1 MSNKIT
7 SKATEHEI
15 DREIVSEEK
24 GLLRDTYVTA
34 LNKVR
39 YANRI
44 KAGLGEHIKNSPKKP
59 IIIKETKWEK
69 IIIWFRKF
77 FTKL

>member
-1 MSNKIT
+1 MADKINT
-7 SKATEHEI
+7 SAIEHEI

-44 KAGLGEHIKNSPKKP
+44 KAGLGEHIKNSPKRP
-59 IIIKETKWEK
+59 IIIHKTRWERFTIWLKK
-69 IIIWFRKF
+69 I
-77 FTKL
+77 FTKF

>member
-1 MSNKIT
+1 MANKIN
-7 SKATEHEI
+7 KNPIEHEL

-39 YANRI
+39 FVNKI
-44 KAGLGEHIKNSPKKP
+44 KNGLGEHIKNSPKKP
-59 IIIKETKWEK
+59 LIIRKTKWEK
-69 IIIWFRKF
+69 FTIWLKKILTRF
-77 FTKL
+77 

>member
-1 MSNKIT
+1 MAKRIE
-7 SKATEHEI
+7 KLAIEHEI
-15 DREIVSEEK
+15 DREIVSQEK

-44 KAGLGEHIKNSPKKP
+44 KSGLGEHIKNSPKKP
-59 IIIKETKWEK
+59 LVKHKTRWERFTIWLKNLFIK
-69 IIIWFRKF
+69 F
-77 FTKL
+77 